1 VTSAFTV
8 DTYQSMVHATIK
20 HTNYPILHLRLSP
33 TDPLSHPISYPLFFS
48 RKRKRTA
55 RKYIKKKI
63 KVQKDPKIHGTKKAA
78 LRRPITSINETIHDK
93 NTATKTALQLSS

>member
-33 TDPLSHPISYPLFFS
+33 TDPLSHPISYPLFQTPLCKQCHLRVLYFTLS
-48 RKRKRTA
+48 TGDSLSEV
-55 RKYIKKKI
+55 KI
-63 KVQKDPKIHGTKKAA
+63 QWWVSLFYKF
-78 LRRPITSINETIHDK
+78 
-93 NTATKTALQLSS
+93 